1 MEENKEIMEI
11 KDMFVK
17 CSENGDLQL
26 RILPVNAPPYIINT
40 QFNIKNLLQKNMEIT
55 AKKFKDASTQEM
67 FKTFIKQFINE
78 EYKRVT
84 SYLDVYVLKNC
95 DIQESSEVMEVTELE
110 IKTLSNKCIESLLNS
125 MYDSELETY
134 ILTVFSGK
142 FLYK

>member
-26 RILPVNAPPYIINT
+26 RILPFNAPPYIINT

-84 SYLDVYVLKNC
+84 SYLDVYVLKSC
-95 DIQESSEVMEVTELE
+95 DIQKFTEVMEVPELK
-110 IKTLSNKCIESLLNS
+110 IKTL
-125 MYDSELETY
+125 
-134 ILTVFSGK
+134 
-142 FLYK
+142 